1 MVFVVDSC
9 SWRHSDIL
17 KKKNLGL
24 VQEPTDDIDDSVP
37 VAEKS
42 FILILTNQEQSLCLV
57 YITMLMK
64 VICMSIKQKFCIW
77 KGLDDIPRVV
87 LGKNC
92 NLDDLFFLKS
102 CFIKSSG
109 NMLWFI
115 IHEYLMKKCNR
126 KIFLN
131 RFLLLY

>member
-24 VQEPTDDIDDSVP
+24 VQEPTDDIDDNVP

-57 YITMLMK
+57 
-64 VICMSIKQKFCIW
+64 
-77 KGLDDIPRVV
+77 
-87 LGKNC
+87 
-92 NLDDLFFLKS
+92 
-102 CFIKSSG
+102 
-109 NMLWFI
+109 
-115 IHEYLMKKCNR
+115 
-126 KIFLN
+126 
-131 RFLLLY
+131 

>member
-1 MVFVVDSC
+1 MKFLLMELDHGILIINLLEMWFLLLTVA
-9 SWRHSDIL
+9 HEDIL
-17 KKKNLGL
+17 IFSKKNNLGL

-87 LGKNC
+87 LGQNC

-109 NMLWFI
+109 NML
-115 IHEYLMKKCNR
+115 
-126 KIFLN
+126 
-131 RFLLLY
+131 